1 MNFIQ
6 KYAVSLLVFMMALY
20 ADAWYDTEMVNG
32 VTWRF
37 TVQNGEA
44 KIGYDEVNGAIEDY
58 GGTSLPKDVVIP
70 AVLGGCPVTAIGPQ
84 AFSNYYD
91 PDANYESPFTSIVI
105 PDSVKDIGTNAFSSC
120 NNLTNLVMSTGV
132 TNICEGAFSGC
143 RSLVSINI
151 PDGVLTIGNRAF
163 WWCSGLTN
171 MTIPAS
177 VTRIGWGLFAGCT
190 GLKTIEVAKGNSA
203 YVYKDGLLLTKDE
216 THIVQRVESDGKLPA
231 TVTSIGN
238 SSFAICSNLTNVT
251 IPVGVTNIA
260 NNAFAAC
267 VGLESF
273 EVDSDNPFYK
283 SYSGL
288 LLSKDGEKLVCHPRE
303 EEPDLLHRC

>member
-1 MNFIQ
+1 MNLA
-6 KYAVSLLVFMMALY
+6 KKLSLSLIMFAAAFCVHA
-20 ADAWYDTEMVNG
+20 DTETVNG
-32 VTWRF
+32 ITWNY

-163 WWCSGLTN
+163 WWCPCRVWSLW
-171 MTIPAS
+171 S
-177 VTRIGWGLFAGCT
+177 CT
-190 GLKTIEVAKGNSA
+190 VRTMPTPGAK
-203 YVYKDGLLLTKDE
+203 
-216 THIVQRVESDGKLPA
+216 
-231 TVTSIGN
+231 
-238 SSFAICSNLTNVT
+238 
-251 IPVGVTNIA
+251 
-260 NNAFAAC
+260 
-267 VGLESF
+267 
-273 EVDSDNPFYK
+273 
-283 SYSGL
+283 
-288 LLSKDGEKLVCHPRE
+288 
-303 EEPDLLHRC
+303 